1 MPGPA
6 PVYRPVFP
14 PAFLEQAER
23 LVHQRTVAF
32 QLRQRANVVLLFH
45 HQPLVSNTAAAAQ
58 VQLHPNSVRLWR
70 QRWAKGDFSLED
82 HAGRGR
88 YAHMHQANKRKTWK
102 LCVI

>member
-32 QLRQRANVVLLFH
+32 QLRQRAHLALLFH
-45 HQPLVSNTAAAAQ
+45 HQPLVSHTAAAAQ

-70 QRWAKGDFSLED
+70 QRWARGDFVLED
-82 HAGRGR
+82 KAGRGR
-88 YAHMHQANKRKTWK
+88 KP
-102 LCVI
+102 LFSPSG